1 MDLAWRWLP
10 TVPLP
15 YQTIPFMEINT
26 TRLPAGYFLAFYLFN
41 YFSLNYNKIF
51 NLTDG
56 KGFLMPFENETSDQE
71 YPQPLGT
78 FQVHR
83 LKWTNFP
90 VEANGIYQC
99 YDANNLNI
107 PVSNITVNVVGII

>member
-1 MDLAWRWLP
+1 MAARCSTSLP
-10 TVPLP
+10 NYPIHGNQRYSSP
-15 YQTIPFMEINT
+15 SRPEFEY
-26 TRLPAGYFLAFYLFN
+26 FYLFN
-41 YFSLNYNKIF
+41 YFSLNYNEILK
-51 NLTDG
+51 LTDG
-56 KGFLMPFENETSDQE
+56 KGYLLPFENETSDQD
-71 YPQPLGT
+71 YPPPFRM

-107 PVSNITVNVVGII
+107 PVSNITVNVAGII